1 MFVLFFK
8 FFFEVLG
15 RYEIYLK
22 IIGLMFLKIFFNVE
36 YFIIEYFFNF
46 LKRSY
51 IGFYKEEV
59 NFY

>member
-15 RYEIYLK
+15 CYEIYLK